1 MAAGTISRIRLENFM
16 CHSSLHI
23 ELGEH
28 VNFIT
33 GQNGSGKSA
42 ILTALCVAFGCRAKN
57 TQRAASLKD
66 FIKTGCSCASILVDI
81 NNHGE
86 DAFKPEVFGNV
97 IILERRITESSSST
111 VLKDQHGRKV
121 AHRKDDL
128 VEIIEHFNIDVE
140 NPCVI
145 MSQDKSREFLH
156 SGNDKDKF
164 KFFFKATLLQQVN
177 DLLGSIRKNLNAADS
192 IVEELERSIT
202 PVLKEL
208 DDIQDKIKNM
218 EHIEEIAH
226 EIENLKKKLA
236 WAWVYDV
243 DKKIGEQTEKLEK
256 LRERIPACQERIDRN
271 TAIIEELR
279 KEFIVKKE
287 NVRSFLE
294 KTQEVRRMKEK
305 MQHDI
310 HEAVKLKMDL
320 EKEHARGMQ
329 VLNKMN
335 TRVRQLEAQV
345 NEFQLQHMQQTQ
357 AEVFQVQDSIRELQ
371 QEINSANLNA
381 TRLNDEEKNL
391 SEELQDIIK
400 SISDIEKEIDE
411 DGRRI
416 NQLKYQIDD
425 LRQRQRDKLTAF
437 GGDRVQSLYRS
448 IERHHSRFK
457 CPPIGPIGYH
467 VQLASDCW
475 SLAVDCA
482 LGRLLDAFI
491 VSCHKDSLIL
501 RECAKEVKYH
511 NLQIIIYDF
520 AKPQLHI
527 PNHLLPSTLHP
538 TILSVIHSENP
549 TILNV
554 LVDQGHAERQ
564 VLVRDYEVGKSVAFD
579 KRIQNLKEVYT
590 SDGCKMYRRGSVEAI
605 LPPNRKW
612 RTGRLCTSLGEKI
625 TEIENEAAEIKKI
638 NSERLDRKGKLV
650 IDRNNINSE
659 LRTLKRKREDEEQRL
674 ERKKVQLDDTKKIS
688 IANKHDTA
696 VDTSELMAE
705 MMQVKEDIGNK
716 ELVLEK
722 INLKL
727 ADALGEENDK
737 RASYKDFMESAHA
750 EMGSISDVERELQLV
765 EEKIHDAQQD
775 KAHYEGVMERKVLDP
790 IKMAE
795 LELTDLQQ
803 LYQEYFEKA
812 SRICAE
818 SEVEALGGV
827 GGSTMEQLSD
837 RINKLNQKFQQES
850 RRYTENIDDLRA
862 LHDKKGRKILRKQQM
877 YAGFRDKLNACQKAL
892 DLRWRKFQRNAGLL
906 KRQLTW
912 LFNEHLGKKGI
923 SGHINVDYKNE
934 VLSVELT
941 MPQDASRYTVRD
953 TRGLSGGE
961 RSFST
966 LCFTLALHGM
976 TEAPFRAMDEF
987 DVFMDAVSRKISLD
1001 TLVDFAVA
1009 QGSQWIF
1016 ITPHDISM
1024 VKAGDRIKKQQMAA
1038 PRG

>member
-66 FIKTGCSCASILVDI
+66 FIKTGCSYASIVVDI
-81 NNHGE
+81 SNHGE
-86 DAFKPEVFGNV
+86 DAFKPEVYGNV

-156 SGNDKDKF
+156 SGNDRDKF

-177 DLLGSIRKNLNAADS
+177 DMLGSIREKLTGADS
-192 IVEELERSIT
+192 IVEELEKSIG
-202 PVLKEL
+202 PVLKDL
-208 DDIQDKIKNM
+208 DDLQGKIKNM

-226 EIENLKKKLA
+226 EIDNLKKKLA

-243 DKKIGEQTEKLEK
+243 VKKIEEQANKLEK
-256 LRERIPACQERIDRN
+256 LKERIPACQERIDRN

-279 KEFIVKKE
+279 KDFIVKKE

-305 MQHDI
+305 LEHDM
-310 HEAVKLKMDL
+310 HEAGKLKMDL
-320 EKEHARGMQ
+320 EKEHERGMQ
-329 VLNKMN
+329 MLNKMN
-335 TRVRQLEAQV
+335 NRVRQLQV
-345 NEFQLQHMQQTQ
+345 QVDEFELQHMQETQ
-357 AEVFQVQDSIRELQ
+357 AEVSQIEDKMRELQ
-371 QEINSANLNA
+371 QEINSAHLSA
-381 TRLNDEEKNL
+381 TRLKEEEKKL
-391 SEELQDIIK
+391 SEELWGITK
-400 SISDIEKEIDE
+400 SIGDIEKKIAE
-411 DGRRI
+411 DARKI
-416 NQLKYQIDD
+416 NHLKSQIRDFQ
-425 LRQRQRDKLTAF
+425 QRQHDKVTAF
-437 GGDRVQSLYRS
+437 GGDRVLSLFRS
-448 IERHHSRFK
+448 IERHQSRFK
-457 CPPIGPIGYH
+457 CPPVGPIGAH
-467 VQLASDCW
+467 VELSSDSW
-475 SLAVDCA
+475 SVAVDCA
-482 LGRLLDAFI
+482 FGRLLDAFI
-491 VSCHKDSLIL
+491 VSCHKDSLLL
-501 RECAKEVKYH
+501 RECAKEANYR

-520 AKPQLHI
+520 AKPLHDI
-527 PNHLLPSTLHP
+527 PNHLVPSTPHP
-538 TILSVIHSENP
+538 TILSVIRSESP

-564 VLVRDYEVGKSVAFD
+564 VLVQDYEMGKSVAFD
-579 KRIQNLKEVYT
+579 QRIRNLKEVYT
-590 SDGCKMYRRGSVEAI
+590 SDGYKMFCRGSVQTI

-612 RTGRLCTSLGEKI
+612 RAGRLCTSVGETI
-625 TEIENEAAEIKKI
+625 TEMKNEATGIEQI
-638 NSERLDRKGKLV
+638 NLEREGQK
-650 IDRNNINSE
+650 SE
-659 LRTLKRKREDEEQRL
+659 LVVQRGKIELQLRSLKRKREDEERRL
-674 ERKKVQLDDTKKIS
+674 ERKKLQLDDTKKLS
-688 IANKHDTA
+688 ADNNHDTA
-696 VDTSELMAE
+696 VDTSELVAE

-716 ELVLEK
+716 ELVLQK

-727 ADALGEENDK
+727 TDALQEENNK
-737 RASYKDFMESAHA
+737 RASYKDFIESAYA
-750 EMGSISDVERELQLV
+750 EMGSISDVEHELQLV
-765 EEKIHDAQQD
+765 EEKIHDAQQE
-775 KAHYEGVMERKVLDP
+775 KAHYEDVMERKVLAP
-790 IKMAE
+790 IKTAE
-795 LELTDLQQ
+795 TEYTNLQQ
-803 LYQEYFEKA
+803 LHQEYFEKA
-812 SRICAE
+812 SKICIE

-827 GGSTMEQLSD
+827 AGSTLEQLSEE
-837 RINKLNQKFQQES
+837 INKLTRRLQQES
-850 RRYTENIDDLRA
+850 RRYTESIDDLRA
-862 LHDKKGRKILRKQQM
+862 LHDKTRQKILRKQQM

-892 DLRWRKFQRNAGLL
+892 DLRWKKFQRNAGLL

-923 SGHINVDYKNE
+923 SGHINVDYKNQ

-941 MPQDASRYTVRD
+941 MPQDTSRDTIRD

-976 TEAPFRAMDEF
+976 TESPFRAMDEF

-1001 TLVDFAVA
+1001 TLVDFAIA

>member
-1 MAAGTISRIRLENFM
+1 M

-23 ELGEH
+23 ELDKH

-66 FIKTGCSCASILVDI
+66 FIKTGCSYAAITVDI

-86 DAFKPEVFGNV
+86 DAFKPEVYGDT
-97 IILERRITESSSST
+97 IILERRITESASST

-128 VEIIEHFNIDVE
+128 NEIIEHFNIEVE

-177 DLLGSIRKNLNAADS
+177 DLLATIRDNLNIAAS
-192 IVEELERSIT
+192 IVEELEASIR
-202 PVLKEL
+202 PALREL
-208 DDIQDKIKNM
+208 DEIQEKIKNM

-226 EIENLKKKLA
+226 EIENLNKKLA
-236 WAWVYDV
+236 WVWVYDV
-243 DKKIGEQTEKLEK
+243 DKKIGGQQEYLEK
-256 LRERIPACQERIDRN
+256 LKERIPACQERIDRN
-271 TAIIEELR
+271 IAIIEELR

-287 NVRSFLE
+287 NFKSFLE
-294 KTQEVRRMKEK
+294 KTQEARRMKEK
-305 MQHDI
+305 MDHDI
-310 HEAVKLKMDL
+310 REAVKLKMDL
-320 EKEHARGMQ
+320 EKEHARGRQ
-329 VLNKMN
+329 TLNKMN
-335 TRVRQLEAQV
+335 ARVVQLEEQV
-345 NEFQLQHMQQTQ
+345 HEFELQHMQQTQ
-357 AEVFQVQDSIRELQ
+357 AEVSQVEDSIRELQ
-371 QEINSANLNA
+371 QEINSAHLNA
-381 TRLNDEEKNL
+381 TRLSEKEKKS
-391 SEELQDIIK
+391 SEELRAIIK
-400 SISDIEKEIDE
+400 NIGDIGKEIEE

-416 NQLKYQIDD
+416 NQLRSQIDD
-425 LRQRQRDKLTAF
+425 IRRRQQNKLTAF
-437 GGDRVQSLYRS
+437 GGDRVPSLYKS
-448 IERHHSRFK
+448 VERHMSKFK

-467 VQLASDCW
+467 LQLASDSW
-475 SLAVDCA
+475 SVAIEYA

-491 VSCHKDSLIL
+491 VSCHKDSLVL
-501 RECAKEVKYH
+501 RECAKEVNYR

-520 AKPQLHI
+520 TKPRVDI
-527 PNHLLPSTLHP
+527 PDHLLPSTPHP
-538 TILSVIHSENP
+538 TVLSVIHSEIP

-564 VLVRDYEVGKSVAFD
+564 VLVRDDETGKSVAFD
-579 KRIQNLKEVYT
+579 QRIWNLKEVYT
-590 SDGCKMYRRGSVEAI
+590 SDGCKMFCRGSVQTI
-605 LPPNRKW
+605 LPANRNW
-612 RTGRLCTSLGEKI
+612 RAGRLCTSLEEKI
-625 TEIENEAAEIKKI
+625 TEMEQEATEIKQI
-638 NSERLDRKGKLV
+638 NSERLDRKRKLFADRDS
-650 IDRNNINSE
+650 IDLE
-659 LRTLKRKREDEEQRL
+659 LRQLKRKREDEEL
-674 ERKKVQLDDTKKIS
+674 HVERKKAQLVDTKKIS
-688 IANKHDTA
+688 IDNSHAAA
-696 VDTSELMAE
+696 VDTSELVVE
-705 MMQVKEDIGNK
+705 MMQVKEDIENQ
-716 ELVLEK
+716 ELVVQK

-727 ADALGEENDK
+727 TDALQEENNR
-737 RASYKDFMESAHA
+737 RASYKDFIESVHA
-750 EMGSISDVERELQLV
+750 EMGSISDAERELQLV
-765 EEKIHDAQQD
+765 EEKIHDAEQE
-775 KAHYEGVMERKVLDP
+775 KAHYERVMETKVLGP
-790 IKMAE
+790 ITATE
-795 LELTDLQQ
+795 SELTRLQQ
-803 LYQEYFEKA
+803 LHQEYFEKA
-812 SRICAE
+812 STICAE

-827 GGSTMEQLSD
+827 EGSTLEQLSA
-837 RINKLNQKFQQES
+837 RIKKLKQKFQQES
-850 RRYTENIDDLRA
+850 RRYTETIDDLRA
-862 LHDKKGRKILRKQQM
+862 LHDKKGQKILRKQQM
-877 YAGFRDKLNACQKAL
+877 YSGFRDKLNACQKAL
-892 DLRWRKFQRNAGLL
+892 DLRWKKFQRNAGLL

-941 MPQDASRYTVRD
+941 MPQDASRDTIRD

-966 LCFTLALHGM
+966 LCFTLSLHGM
-976 TEAPFRAMDEF
+976 AEAPFRAMDEF

>member
-23 ELGEH
+23 ELDKH

-66 FIKTGCSCASILVDI
+66 FIKTGCSYAAITVDI

-86 DAFKPEVFGNV
+86 DAFKPEVYGDT
-97 IILERRITESSSST
+97 IILERRITESASST

-128 VEIIEHFNIDVE
+128 NEIIEHFNIEVE

-177 DLLGSIRKNLNAADS
+177 DLLATIRDNLNIAAS
-192 IVEELERSIT
+192 IVEELEASIR
-202 PVLKEL
+202 PALREL
-208 DDIQDKIKNM
+208 DEIQEKIKNM

-226 EIENLKKKLA
+226 EIENLNKKLA
-236 WAWVYDV
+236 WVWVYDV
-243 DKKIGEQTEKLEK
+243 DKKIGGQQEYLEK
-256 LRERIPACQERIDRN
+256 LKERIPACQERIDRN
-271 TAIIEELR
+271 IAIIEELR

-287 NVRSFLE
+287 NFKSFLE
-294 KTQEVRRMKEK
+294 KTQEARRMKEK
-305 MQHDI
+305 MDHDI
-310 HEAVKLKMDL
+310 REAVKLKMDL
-320 EKEHARGMQ
+320 EKEHARGRQ
-329 VLNKMN
+329 TLNKMN
-335 TRVRQLEAQV
+335 ARVVQLEEQV
-345 NEFQLQHMQQTQ
+345 HEFELQHMQQTQ
-357 AEVFQVQDSIRELQ
+357 AEVSQVEDSIRELQ
-371 QEINSANLNA
+371 QEINSAHLNA
-381 TRLNDEEKNL
+381 TRLSEKEKKS
-391 SEELQDIIK
+391 SEELRAIIK
-400 SISDIEKEIDE
+400 NIGDIGKEIEE

-416 NQLKYQIDD
+416 NQLRSQIDD
-425 LRQRQRDKLTAF
+425 IRRRQQNKLTAF
-437 GGDRVQSLYRS
+437 GGDRVPSLYKS
-448 IERHHSRFK
+448 VERHMSKFK

-467 VQLASDCW
+467 LQLASDSW
-475 SLAVDCA
+475 SVAIEYA

-491 VSCHKDSLIL
+491 VSCHKDSLVL
-501 RECAKEVKYH
+501 RECAKEVNYR

-520 AKPQLHI
+520 TKPRVDI
-527 PNHLLPSTLHP
+527 PDHLLPSTPHP
-538 TILSVIHSENP
+538 TVPSVIHSEIP

-564 VLVRDYEVGKSVAFD
+564 VLVRDDETGKSVAFD
-579 KRIQNLKEVYT
+579 QRIRNLKEVYT
-590 SDGCKMYRRGSVEAI
+590 SDGCKMFCRGSVQTI
-605 LPPNRKW
+605 LPANRNW
-612 RTGRLCTSLGEKI
+612 RAGRLCTSLEEKI
-625 TEIENEAAEIKKI
+625 TEMEQEATEIKQI
-638 NSERLDRKGKLV
+638 NSERLDRKRKLFADRDS
-650 IDRNNINSE
+650 IDLE
-659 LRTLKRKREDEEQRL
+659 LRQLKRKREDEEL
-674 ERKKVQLDDTKKIS
+674 HVERKKAQLVDTKKIS
-688 IANKHDTA
+688 IDNSHAAA
-696 VDTSELMAE
+696 VDTSELVVE
-705 MMQVKEDIGNK
+705 MMQVREDIENQ
-716 ELVLEK
+716 ELVVQK

-727 ADALGEENDK
+727 TDALQEENNR
-737 RASYKDFMESAHA
+737 RASYKDFIESVHA
-750 EMGSISDVERELQLV
+750 EMGSISDAERELQLV
-765 EEKIHDAQQD
+765 EEKIHDAEQE
-775 KAHYEGVMERKVLDP
+775 KAHYERVMETKVLGP
-790 IKMAE
+790 ITATE
-795 LELTDLQQ
+795 SELTRLQQ
-803 LYQEYFEKA
+803 LHQEYFEKA
-812 SRICAE
+812 STICAE

-827 GGSTMEQLSD
+827 EGSTLEQLSA
-837 RINKLNQKFQQES
+837 RIKKLKQKFQQES
-850 RRYTENIDDLRA
+850 RRYTETIDDLRA
-862 LHDKKGRKILRKQQM
+862 LHDKKGQKILRKQQM
-877 YAGFRDKLNACQKAL
+877 YSGFRDKLNACQKAL
-892 DLRWRKFQRNAGLL
+892 DLRWKKFQRNAGLL

-941 MPQDASRYTVRD
+941 MPQDASRDTIRD

-966 LCFTLALHGM
+966 LCFTLSLHGM
-976 TEAPFRAMDEF
+976 AEAPFRAMDEF

>member
-66 FIKTGCSCASILVDI
+66 FIKTGCSYASILVDI

-177 DLLGSIRKNLNAADS
+177 DLLGSIRKNLNVVDS
-192 IVEELERSIT
+192 IVEELERSIM

-271 TAIIEELR
+271 TAIIEEVR

-335 TRVRQLEAQV
+335 TRVRRLEVQV
-345 NEFQLQHMQQTQ
+345 HEFQLKRMQQTQ
-357 AEVFQVQDSIRELQ
+357 AEVFQVEDSIWELQ
-371 QEINSANLNA
+371 QEINSANLCA
-381 TRLNDEEKNL
+381 TRLSEEEKKL

-400 SISDIEKEIDE
+400 SISDIGKEIDE

-416 NQLKYQIDD
+416 NHLKSQIED
-425 LRQRQRDKLTAF
+425 LRRRQHDK
-437 GGDRVQSLYRS
+437 
-448 IERHHSRFK
+448 
-457 CPPIGPIGYH
+457 
-467 VQLASDCW
+467 QLASDCW

-520 AKPQLHI
+520 AKPRLDI
-527 PNHLLPSTLHP
+527 PNHLLPSTTHP
-538 TILSVIHSENP
+538 TILSVIHSKNP

-554 LVDQGHAERQ
+554 LVDQGHTERQ
-564 VLVRDYEVGKSVAFD
+564 VLVQDYEVGKSVAFD
-579 KRIQNLKEVYT
+579 KRIRNLKEVYT
-590 SDGCKMYRRGSVEAI
+590 SDGCKMFCRGSVETI

-612 RTGRLCTSLGEKI
+612 RAGRLCTSLGEKI
-625 TEIENEAAEIKKI
+625 IEIENETAEIKKI
-638 NSERLDRKGKLV
+638 NSERWDLKGKLV
-650 IDRNNINSE
+650 IDRDNINSK
-659 LRTLKRKREDEEQRL
+659 LRTLKRKREDEEQHL

-696 VDTSELMAE
+696 VDTSELEAE

-727 ADALGEENDK
+727 TDALREENDK
-737 RASYKDFMESAHA
+737 RASYKNFIGSAHA
-750 EMGSISDVERELQLV
+750 EMGSISDAEHELQLV
-765 EEKIHDAQQD
+765 EEKINDAQQD
-775 KAHYEGVMERKVLDP
+775 KAHYEGVMERKVLAP

-795 LELTDLQQ
+795 SELTDLQQ
-803 LYQEYFEKA
+803 LHQEYFEKA

-818 SEVEALGGV
+818 KEVEALGGV
-827 GGSTMEQLSD
+827 GGSTLEQLSD

-850 RRYTENIDDLRA
+850 RRYTETIDDLRA

-877 YAGFRDKLNACQKAL
+877 YAGFRGKLNACQKAL

-934 VLSVELT
+934 VLSVDLT
-941 MPQDASRYTVRD
+941 MPQDASRDTVRD

>member
-66 FIKTGCSCASILVDI
+66 FIKTGCSYAAIVVDI

-86 DAFKPEVFGNV
+86 DAFKPEVYGKV

-128 VEIIEHFNIDVE
+128 IEITEHFNIDVE

-156 SGNDKDKF
+156 SGNDRDKF
-164 KFFFKATLLQQVN
+164 KVINFIMFLAIPSYVTSCFLPFFIYAMEHLGLDSFSLFTPSILHQFFFKATLLQQVN
-177 DLLGSIRKNLNAADS
+177 EMLGSIREKLTSADS
-192 IVEELERSIT
+192 IVEALENSIG
-202 PVLKEL
+202 PVLKDL
-208 DDIQDKIKNM
+208 DKIQDKIKNM

-226 EIENLKKKLA
+226 EIDNLKKKLA

-243 DKKIGEQTEKLEK
+243 VKKIEEQTEKLEK
-256 LRERIPACQERIDRN
+256 LKERIPACQERIDRN

-305 MQHDI
+305 LEHDM
-310 HEAVKLKMDL
+310 HEAAKLKMDL
-320 EKEHARGMQ
+320 EKEHARGIQM
-329 VLNKMN
+329 LNKMN
-335 TRVRQLEAQV
+335 NRVRQLQAQV
-345 NEFQLQHMQQTQ
+345 HEFELQHMQETQ
-357 AEVFQVQDSIRELQ
+357 AEMSQIEDKMWELQ
-371 QEINSANLNA
+371 QEINSAHLNA
-381 TRLNDEEKNL
+381 TRLKEEEKKL
-391 SEELQDIIK
+391 SEELWGITK
-400 SISDIEKEIDE
+400 SIGDIEKEIGE
-411 DGRRI
+411 DARRI
-416 NQLKYQIDD
+416 YHLKCQIKDFQ
-425 LRQRQRDKLTAF
+425 QRQQDKLTAF
-437 GGDRVQSLYRS
+437 GGDRVLNLFRS
-448 IERHHSRFK
+448 IERHQSRFK
-457 CPPIGPIGYH
+457 CPPAGPIGAH
-467 VQLASDCW
+467 V
-475 SLAVDCA
+475 
-482 LGRLLDAFI
+482 
-491 VSCHKDSLIL
+491 
-501 RECAKEVKYH
+501 
-511 NLQIIIYDF
+511 
-520 AKPQLHI
+520 
-527 PNHLLPSTLHP
+527 
-538 TILSVIHSENP
+538 
-549 TILNV
+549 
-554 LVDQGHAERQ
+554 GHAERQ

-579 KRIQNLKEVYT
+579 KSIRNLKEVYT
-590 SDGCKMYRRGSVEAI
+590 SDGYKMFCRGSVQAI

-612 RTGRLCTSLGEKI
+612 RAGRLCTSLGEKI
-625 TEIENEAAEIKKI
+625 KEIQMEATGIEQIS
-638 NSERLDRKGKLV
+638 SERKGQKRKLV
-650 IDRNNINSE
+650 VQQDKIE
-659 LRTLKRKREDEEQRL
+659 LQLRSLKKKREDEDCHL

-688 IANKHDTA
+688 ADNIHDTA
-696 VDTSELMAE
+696 VDTSELEAE

-716 ELVLEK
+716 ELVLQK

-727 ADALGEENDK
+727 TDALQEENNR
-737 RASYKDFMESAHA
+737 RASYKDFIESAYA
-750 EMGSISDVERELQLV
+750 EMGSISDVEHELQLV
-765 EEKIHDAQQD
+765 EEKIHNAQQE
-775 KAHYEGVMERKVLDP
+775 KAHYEDVMERRVLAV

-795 LELTDLQQ
+795 SEYRGLQQ
-803 LYQEYFEKA
+803 LRQEYFEKA
-812 SRICAE
+812 SKICAE
-818 SEVEALGGV
+818 SEVEALGDV
-827 GGSTMEQLSD
+827 AESTLEQLSAD
-837 RINKLNQKFQQES
+837 INKLTQRLQQES
-850 RRYTENIDDLRA
+850 RRYTESIDDLRA
-862 LHDKKGRKILRKQQM
+862 LYDKKRQKIVRKQQM

-892 DLRWRKFQRNAGLL
+892 DLRWKKFQRNAGLL

-923 SGHINVDYKNE
+923 SGHINVDYKNQ

-941 MPQDASRYTVRD
+941 MPQDTSHDTVRD

>member
-1 MAAGTISRIRLENFM
+1 M

-23 ELGEH
+23 ELDKH

-66 FIKTGCSCASILVDI
+66 FIKTGCSYAAITVDI

-86 DAFKPEVFGNV
+86 DAFKPEVYGDT
-97 IILERRITESSSST
+97 IILERRITESASST

-128 VEIIEHFNIDVE
+128 NEIIEHFNIEVE

-177 DLLGSIRKNLNAADS
+177 DLLATIRDNLNIAAS
-192 IVEELERSIT
+192 IVEELEASIR
-202 PVLKEL
+202 PALREL
-208 DDIQDKIKNM
+208 DEIQEKIKNM

-226 EIENLKKKLA
+226 EIENLNKKLA
-236 WAWVYDV
+236 WVWVYDV
-243 DKKIGEQTEKLEK
+243 DKKIGGQQEYLEK
-256 LRERIPACQERIDRN
+256 LKERIPACQERIDRN
-271 TAIIEELR
+271 IAIIEELR

-287 NVRSFLE
+287 NFKSFLE
-294 KTQEVRRMKEK
+294 KTQEARRMKEK
-305 MQHDI
+305 MDHDI
-310 HEAVKLKMDL
+310 REAVKLKMDL
-320 EKEHARGMQ
+320 EKEHARGRQ
-329 VLNKMN
+329 TLNKMN
-335 TRVRQLEAQV
+335 ARVVQLEEQV
-345 NEFQLQHMQQTQ
+345 HEFELQHMQQTQ
-357 AEVFQVQDSIRELQ
+357 AEVSQVEDSIRELQ
-371 QEINSANLNA
+371 QEINSAHLNA
-381 TRLNDEEKNL
+381 TRLSEKEKKS
-391 SEELQDIIK
+391 SEELRAIIK
-400 SISDIEKEIDE
+400 NIGDIGKEIEE

-416 NQLKYQIDD
+416 NQLRSQIDD
-425 LRQRQRDKLTAF
+425 IRRRQQNKLTAF
-437 GGDRVQSLYRS
+437 GGDRVPSLYKS
-448 IERHHSRFK
+448 VERHMSKFK

-467 VQLASDCW
+467 LQLASDSW
-475 SLAVDCA
+475 SVAIEYA

-491 VSCHKDSLIL
+491 VSCHKDSLVL
-501 RECAKEVKYH
+501 RECAKEVNYR

-520 AKPQLHI
+520 TKPRVDI
-527 PNHLLPSTLHP
+527 PDHLLPSTPHP
-538 TILSVIHSENP
+538 TVLSVIHSEIP

-564 VLVRDYEVGKSVAFD
+564 VLVRDDETGKSVAFD
-579 KRIQNLKEVYT
+579 QRIRNLKEVYT
-590 SDGCKMYRRGSVEAI
+590 SDGCKMFCRGSVQTI
-605 LPPNRKW
+605 LPANRNW
-612 RTGRLCTSLGEKI
+612 RAGRLCTSLEEKI
-625 TEIENEAAEIKKI
+625 TEMEQEATEIKQI
-638 NSERLDRKGKLV
+638 NSERLDRKRKLFADRDS
-650 IDRNNINSE
+650 IDLE
-659 LRTLKRKREDEEQRL
+659 LRQLKRKREDEEL
-674 ERKKVQLDDTKKIS
+674 HVERKKAQLVDTKKIS
-688 IANKHDTA
+688 IDNSHAAA
-696 VDTSELMAE
+696 VDTSELVVE
-705 MMQVKEDIGNK
+705 MMQVKEDIENQ
-716 ELVLEK
+716 ELVVQK

-727 ADALGEENDK
+727 TDALQEENNR
-737 RASYKDFMESAHA
+737 RASYKDFIESVHA
-750 EMGSISDVERELQLV
+750 EMGSISDAERELQLV
-765 EEKIHDAQQD
+765 EEKIHDAEQE
-775 KAHYEGVMERKVLDP
+775 KAHYERVMETKVLGP
-790 IKMAE
+790 ITATE
-795 LELTDLQQ
+795 SELTRLQQ
-803 LYQEYFEKA
+803 LHQEYFEKA
-812 SRICAE
+812 STICAE

-827 GGSTMEQLSD
+827 EGSTLEQLSA
-837 RINKLNQKFQQES
+837 RIKKLKQKFQQES
-850 RRYTENIDDLRA
+850 RRYTETIDDLRA
-862 LHDKKGRKILRKQQM
+862 LHDKKGQKILRKQQM
-877 YAGFRDKLNACQKAL
+877 YSGFRDKLNACQKAL
-892 DLRWRKFQRNAGLL
+892 DLRWKKFQRNAGLL

-941 MPQDASRYTVRD
+941 MPQDASRDTIRD

-966 LCFTLALHGM
+966 LCFTLSLHGM
-976 TEAPFRAMDEF
+976 AEAPFRAMDEF